1 MENPL
6 QQNKKNQRSLI
17 LILGSLTALSPFS
30 IDMYLSAFPQM
41 AQAFNT
47 NVSEVSLTLS
57 SYFIGLASGQLFYG
71 PVMDR
76 FGRKKPLY
84 FGLIIYILASIG
96 CALSNSIN
104 SLIIFRFLQAIGGCA
119 ASVGAFAM
127 VRDLFEAKESAK
139 VFSLLILILGVSPL
153 LAPTIGG
160 YLAVHAGW
168 ASVFVALTAI
178 AMTILAVVF
187 FKLPESHK
195 GDVAHVLRPMPIIRN
210 YLSILREPQ
219 FYTYAISGAVGFS
232 GLFVYLAASP
242 TIFMEIFGVSEQTYG
257 YIFAFIA
264 MGIVGMSQINV
275 LLIKR
280 FSNEKILFSSL
291 LALTI
296 ASFIFLIC
304 SYMGWYNLYSVI
316 GTMFVFLCCIGLSN
330 PNSAALSMAPF
341 GSKAGSA
348 AAMLG
353 FLQMAAGALVSVC
366 VGLLKAQ
373 QLFPVAGIFVG
384 TSVIAVII
392 LVLGSKNIVNKVEI
406 DPNSVEVVAH

>member
-1 MENPL
+1 M
-6 QQNKKNQRSLI
+6 QQNKKSHATLI

-41 AQAFNT
+41 AHAFNT
-47 NVSEVSLTLS
+47 NVAEVSLTLS

-84 FGLIIYILASIG
+84 FGLIVYILASIA

-104 SLIIFRFLQAIGGCA
+104 SLIVFRFLQAVGGCA

-127 VRDLFEAKESAK
+127 VRDLFEPKESAK
-139 VFSLLILILGVSPL
+139 VFSMLILILGVSPL

-160 YLAVHAGW
+160 YLAVHSGW
-168 ASVFVALTAI
+168 ASVFVVLAAI
-178 AMTILAVVF
+178 AIIILTVVF

-195 GDVAHVLRPMPIIRN
+195 ADTSHVLHPMPIIRN

-257 YIFAFIA
+257 WIFAFIA
-264 MGIVGMSQINV
+264 MGIVGMSQVNV

-280 FSNEKILFSSL
+280 FSNEGILLSSL
-291 LALTI
+291 VALTI

-304 SYMGWYNLYSVI
+304 SYMGWYNLYSVV

-406 DPNSVEVVAH
+406 DSNSVEVIAH